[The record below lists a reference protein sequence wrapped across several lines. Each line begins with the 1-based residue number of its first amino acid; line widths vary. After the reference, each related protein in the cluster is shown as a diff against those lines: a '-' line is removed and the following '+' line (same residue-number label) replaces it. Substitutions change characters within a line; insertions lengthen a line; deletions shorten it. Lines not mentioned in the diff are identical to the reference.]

1 MKIAIPL
8 FGTRI
13 SPRFDHAPAAMLI
26 TVDPVDK
33 EALDICEISLQQ
45 DLPYLDRINQLK
57 ASGVDVVICGG
68 ISNDMLE
75 LLKSRQIEV
84 IPWVTGEAKE
94 ALRIFMQGKLI
105 PGARLCPGKRMG
117 QWGFCTQGKRRRG
130 HKGE

>member
-26 TVDPVDK
+26 TADPDNK
-33 EALDICEISLQQ
+33 ESLDIHKISLQQ
-45 DLPYLDRINQLK
+45 DLSYLDRINQLK

-84 IPWVTGEAKE
+84 IPWVTGEAKQ
-94 ALRIFMQGKLI
+94 ALRIFIQGKLI
-105 PGARLCPGKRMG
+105 PGAILCPGRRMR
-117 QWGFCTQGKRRRG
+117 QWGFCAQQKRRRG
-130 HKGE
+130 QKQD